1 MPDTVDRL
9 PRRQFDINPLHV
21 EIVDITIEKFN
32 KTDRMSI
39 KPQFVEVNIF
49 QSIFEP
55 FIKAEILIND
65 QIGMFVNYPFTGEE
79 LITISYNQTGT
90 FTAESLDVPHTDLKF
105 IIRGVRNISLSDRAR
120 SLMYILD
127 LVSPY
132 YLQNTRKYVSHAY
145 SDKVE
150 NAAEQLFL
158 EYLATD
164 TQALYNISKPFVK
177 EESLKVRSLVIPNI
191 RPVQGITWLA
201 KHAIAKDS
209 ENHFLYLFYEDLD
222 QFNFIT
228 LQQKIQEAQLKKDL
242 IREKRYVYFSD
253 AETNYNLTT
262 DKDADKRLIT
272 NIVNNKRFS
281 SIEKIAGGYYQN
293 ELFEISLLQ
302 KAYNSTP
309 TEHIGSKDKPY
320 TLEKYPLNTQGY
332 INYVKNEKINT
343 EYSNR
348 IRYVINNYDDFND
361 DQGLTQPGDRYKF
374 GNTVKYLNA
383 LNQIDL
389 SITVPA
395 NMDLKPGQVIYCAI
409 PEMHGFT
416 NVIEDIYLSGFF
428 VITEI
433 KQVLMLGN
441 KAATSLRIQKDGY
454 LNLLLETSE
463 YDTSVTSP
471 RVTGGHA

>member
-1 MPDTVDRL
+1 MPDINPL

-21 EIVDITIEKFN
+21 EIVDVTIEKFN
-32 KTDRMSI
+32 KTDKMSI
-39 KPQFVEVNIF
+39 MPQFIEANIF

-55 FIKAEILIND
+55 FIKAEILISD
-65 QIGMFVNYPFTGEE
+65 PIGLFVNYPFTGEE
-79 LITISYNQTGT
+79 LITISYHQTGT
-90 FTAESLDVPHTDLKF
+90 FTAAADVAPHNTLYF
-105 IIRGVRNISLSDRAR
+105 IVRGVRNVIMGDRAR
-120 SLMYILD
+120 SLMYVLD
-127 LVSPY
+127 LISPF

-145 SDKVE
+145 SDKIE

-164 TQALYNISKPFVK
+164 TQAQYNIYKPFVK
-177 EESLKVRSLVIPNI
+177 EESLKVRTLIVPNV

-201 KHAIAKDS
+201 KHAVAKDLD
-209 ENHFLYLFYEDLD
+209 NHFLYLFYEDID
-222 QFNFIT
+222 QFNFVT
-228 LQQKIQEAQLKKDL
+228 LQQKIQEAQNNKTA
-242 IREKRYVYFSD
+242 IQEKRYVYYSD
-253 AETNYNLTT
+253 AETNYNSST
-262 DKDADKRLIT
+262 DLDADKRLIT

-320 TLEKYPLNTQGY
+320 TLEKYPLNTQAY
-332 INYVKNEKINT
+332 IDYVKNEKVNT

-348 IRYVINNYDDFND
+348 IRYTINNFDDFND
-361 DQGLTQPGDRYKF
+361 DQGLTQPSYRNKF

-389 SITVPA
+389 TITVPA
-395 NMDLKPGQVIYCAI
+395 NMDLKPGQVIYCTI
-409 PEMHGFT
+409 PEMHGFS
-416 NVIEDIYLSGFF
+416 NVLDDIYLSGFF
-428 VITEI
+428 IITEI
-433 KQVLMLGN
+433 KQVLLLGN

-454 LNLLLETSE
+454 MSQLLETSE
-463 YDTSVTSP
+463 YNTSVTSP
-471 RVTGGHA
+471 KVTGGHA